1 MRIAAHPRAIA
12 PGARARRLEEGR
24 AGRKEG
30 AQALRAEANGEVS
43 MCGIPIKCSD
53 SATAAAKGLAALPR
67 EGEAHAVGLGD
78 DDALDELEERLR

>member
-1 MRIAAHPRAIA
+1 M
-12 PGARARRLEEGR
+12 
-24 AGRKEG
+24 
-30 AQALRAEANGEVS
+30 S
-43 MCGIPIKCSD
+43 DIPITSSD